1 MSHGRERHEK
11 NCLNCGT
18 IVQGRYCQNC
28 GQENIEPKENF
39 WQLLNHF
46 FNDITH
52 FDGKFLPSL
61 KYVLFRPGFLPKEY
75 VKGRRASYLNP
86 VRMYIFTSAIFFLL
100 FFSFFNKEGDIITD
114 MTING
119 KTPKQALALDS
130 ASFANYT
137 ANINKNNDKGE
148 VPMTRDEFRHYV
160 DSIKEKVGITI
171 SGSSSRFSSKE
182 EYDSLRKAGIVKHG
196 WFRRQFVYK
205 EIAINKKY
213 NNDSK
218 RIIEALRETFV
229 HSIPQMLFVSLPLLA
244 LILKLVYVR
253 RRKEFYYISHLIF
266 GAYLYIFIFLLLLLI
281 FGLGALNSGLHWGF
295 LKFLKTMLII
305 GIFVYEYLALYKFY
319 RQGWF
324 RTLMKFI
331 LINILF
337 VIMILLLFVIFGA
350 LSLFKI

>member
-18 IVQGRYCQNC
+18 IVQGRYCQHC

-86 VRMYIFTSAIFFLL
+86 VRMYIFTSAIFFLV
-100 FFSFFNKEGDIITD
+100 FFTFFNKEGDIITN
-114 MTING
+114 MTINS
-119 KTPKQALALDS
+119 KTPEQVLAMDS
-130 ASFANYT
+130 ASFAAFT
-137 ANINKNNDKGE
+137 ANINKEDGKDS
-148 VPMTRDEFRHYV
+148 VPMTREQFSQYA
-160 DSIKEKVGITI
+160 DSIKSRAGITWTG
-171 SGSSSRFSSKE
+171 GSTRYSSKE
-182 EYDSLRKAGIVKHG
+182 QYDSLRKAGVINHG
-196 WFRRQFVYK
+196 WIRRQLIYK

-213 NNDSK
+213 DYDSK
-218 RIIEALRETFV
+218 RIITALRETFL

-244 LILKLVYVR
+244 LFLKLVYVR
-253 RRKEFYYISHLIF
+253 QRKEFYYISHLIF
-266 GAYLYIFIFLLLLLI
+266 GAYLYIFMFLLLLVI
-281 FGLGALNSGLHWGF
+281 FGLNELNSNFHLGILRF
-295 LKFLKTMLII
+295 LSALLGI

-319 RQGWF
+319 HQGWF
-324 RTLMKFI
+324 KTLIKFI

-337 VIMILLLFVIFGA
+337 AIMILFLFIVFGA

>member
-1 MSHGRERHEK
+1 MSHGRQRHEK

-61 KYVLFRPGFLPKEY
+61 KYVLFKPGFLPKEY

-86 VRMYIFTSAIFFLL
+86 VRMYIFTSAIFFLI
-100 FFSFFNKEGDIITD
+100 FFSLFNKEEGILTD
-114 MTING
+114 LTING
-119 KTPKQALALDS
+119 KTPEQALALDS
-130 ASFANYT
+130 AAFAAYT
-137 ANINKNNDKGE
+137 ANINKDDDK
-148 VPMTRDEFRHYV
+148 VALPMTRVEFRHYV
-160 DSIKEKVGITI
+160 DSVRDRVGITI
-171 SGSSSRFSSKE
+171 GSSTSRYKTKE
-182 EYDSLRKAGIVKHG
+182 EYDSLRKTGAVKHG
-196 WFRRQFVYK
+196 WFRRQMVYK

-213 NNDSK
+213 NNDGK
-218 RIIEALRETFV
+218 RIFAALQETFL
-229 HSIPQMLFVSLPLLA
+229 HSLPQMLFVSLPLLA

-253 RRKEFYYISHLIF
+253 LRKEFYYISHLIF

-281 FGLGALNSGLHWGF
+281 FGLGFLNNNLHWGF
-295 LKFLKTMLII
+295 LRILKSLLII
-305 GIFVYEYLALYKFY
+305 GLFVYEYLALYKFY

-324 RTLMKFI
+324 KTFVKFL

-337 VIMILLLFVIFGA
+337 LIMILMLFIIFGA

>member
-18 IVQGRYCQNC
+18 IVQGRYCQHC

-86 VRMYIFTSAIFFLL
+86 VRMYIFTSAIFFLIFFAL
-100 FFSFFNKEGDIITD
+100 FNREEGILTDI
-114 MTING
+114 TING
-119 KTPKQALALDS
+119 KTPEQALALDS
-130 ASFANYT
+130 ASFAAFT
-137 ANINKNNDKGE
+137 ANINKEDEKNA
-148 VPMTRDEFRHYV
+148 VPMTRSEFVHYV
-160 DSIKEKVGITI
+160 DSIKGKVGITLT
-171 SGSSSRFSSKE
+171 STSRYKTKE
-182 EYDSLRKAGIVKHG
+182 EYDSLRKAGVVKHG
-196 WFRRQFVYK
+196 WFRRQFMYK

-213 NNDSK
+213 NNDNK
-218 RIIEALRETFV
+218 RIIEALRETFL

-266 GAYLYIFIFLLLLLI
+266 GAYLYIFIFLLLLVI
-281 FGLGALNSGLHWGF
+281 FGLGELNNSLHWGF
-295 LKFLKTMLII
+295 IKYLKIALII
-305 GIFVYEYLALYKFY
+305 GLFVYEYLALYKFY
-319 RQGWF
+319 RQSWF
-324 RTLMKFI
+324 KTLMKFL

-337 VIMILLLFVIFGA
+337 VIMILMLFIIFGA

>member
-18 IVQGRYCQNC
+18 TVQGRFCQHC

-46 FNDITH
+46 FNDVTH

-61 KYVLFRPGFLPKEY
+61 KYVLSMPGFLPKEY

-100 FFSFFNKEGDIITD
+100 FFSFINKNEDMITS
-114 MTING
+114 MTLNG
-119 KTPKQALALDS
+119 KTPQQVMAMDS
-130 ASFANYT
+130 ARFAVFT
-137 ANINKNNDKGE
+137 ANINKNNEKDS
-148 VPMTRDEFRHYV
+148 VPMTRDEFQQYV
-160 DSIKEKVGITI
+160 DSIKGTVGITI
-171 SGSSSRFSSKE
+171 SGSSSRYSSKE
-182 EYDSLRKAGIVKHG
+182 EYDSLLKAGVIKHS
-196 WFRRQFVYK
+196 WIRRQFVYK

-218 RIIEALRETFV
+218 QILNALRETFI

-281 FGLGALNSGLHWGF
+281 FGLGGLNSSLHWGSIKA
-295 LKFLKTMLII
+295 LQTILII

-324 RTLMKFI
+324 KTFVKFL

-337 VIMILLLFVIFGA
+337 AIMILLLFVIFGA